1 MKINDVL
8 GPEIASEAILNEKKC
23 SGGAC
28 PRPPSFCVYA
38 KVRTRP
44 QVPVSWTNAILLPP
58 GLTLDGDACQLDLT
72 SFFQP
77 CAFTQPA

>member
-1 MKINDVL
+1 MKISDVL
-8 GPEIASEAILNEKKC
+8 GPKIASGAILNEKNFLGEHAPAP
-23 SGGAC
+23 S
-28 PRPPSFCVYA
+28 SFCVHA
-38 KVRTRP
+38 KVCTRP

-58 GLTLDGDACQLDLT
+58 GLTLGDACQLDLT